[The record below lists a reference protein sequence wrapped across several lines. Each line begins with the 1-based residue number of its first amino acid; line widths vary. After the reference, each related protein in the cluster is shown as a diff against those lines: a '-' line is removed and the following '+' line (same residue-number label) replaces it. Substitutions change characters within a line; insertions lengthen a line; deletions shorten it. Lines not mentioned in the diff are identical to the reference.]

1 MSKEE
6 KRVDDILL
14 YTDIT
19 FKNDDM
25 AVILKNVDLDMLS
38 NFDDKV
44 GILQDI
50 LYGKWYMNGL
60 YDMVDILGYNFTI
73 VNKTKTKVEMVR
85 SN

>member
-1 MSKEE
+1 MIKEE
-6 KRVDDILL
+6 KSVDDLLL
-14 YTDIT
+14 YTDVT

-25 AVILKNVDLDMLS
+25 TVILKNVDLEMLC

-44 GILQDI
+44 SILQDI
-50 LYGKWYMNGL
+50 LYGKWYMSGL

-73 VNKTKTKVEMVR
+73 VSKTKTKVEMVR